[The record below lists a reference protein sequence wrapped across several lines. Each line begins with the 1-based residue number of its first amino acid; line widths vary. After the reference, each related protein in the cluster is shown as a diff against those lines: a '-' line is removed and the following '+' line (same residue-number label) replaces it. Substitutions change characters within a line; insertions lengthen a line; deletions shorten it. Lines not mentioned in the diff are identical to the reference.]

1 MRPTRPGKVRER
13 TVANLDPKQLFA
25 RLGPEGAMIPPLAAD
40 SRRSAPG
47 VAFFAYPGEKAD
59 GRAHIDD
66 ALRRGASA
74 VIWEREAFEWR
85 SDWRIPNVAVRGL
98 KKQAGRLA
106 DEFYR
111 RPSQSLWVCGV
122 TGTN

>member
-1 MRPTRPGKVRER
+1 MIER
-13 TVANLDPKQLFA
+13 LSS
-25 RLGPEGAMIPPLAAD
+25 D

-122 TGTN
+122 TGTNGKTSCSQWIAA